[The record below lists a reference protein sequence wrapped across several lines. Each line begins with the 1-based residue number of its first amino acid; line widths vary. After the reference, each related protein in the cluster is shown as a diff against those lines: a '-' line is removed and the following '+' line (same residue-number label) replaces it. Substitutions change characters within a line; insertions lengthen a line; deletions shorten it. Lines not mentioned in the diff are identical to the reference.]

1 MELEMQISVS
11 LSQQKVSST
20 LLAMELEMQTPSL
33 VQTNELFF
41 FSSKSVEGLVE
52 LKRVGGY
59 TKGHR
64 FASINETS
72 RLVMEDFGGDYFAIL
87 ADESS

>member
-1 MELEMQISVS
+1 
-11 LSQQKVSST
+11 
-20 LLAMELEMQTPSL
+20 
-33 VQTNELFF
+33 
-41 FSSKSVEGLVE
+41 LVE